1 MLERIAM
8 SFKLSQSA
16 RIKHDEASDNYY
28 LFSVENGNHVRLN
41 KASYSILKQLEKGK
55 IPDEIAASLCK
66 DYDVDWENS
75 KKDISDLIHFL
86 SKNGFIQS

>member
-1 MLERIAM
+1 MLERIAV

-16 RIKHDEASDNYY
+16 RIKHDESSDNYY

-55 IPDEIAASLCK
+55 TPDEIAASLCT
-66 DYDVDWENS
+66 DYEVDWENS

>member
-8 SFKLSQSA
+8 SFKLSQST
-16 RIKHDEASDNYY
+16 RIKHDAASDNYY
-28 LFSVENGNHVRLN
+28 LFDVENGNHVRLN
-41 KASYSILKQLEKGK
+41 RASYSILKQLEKGMA
-55 IPDEIAASLCK
+55 PDEIAASLCK
-66 DYDVDWENS
+66 DYEVDWENS

>member
-41 KASYSILKQLEKGK
+41 RASYSILMQLEKGK
-55 IPDEIAASLCK
+55 TPDEIAASLCK
-66 DYDVDWENS
+66 DYEVDWENS

-86 SKNGFIQS
+86 SKNGFIRS

>member
-1 MLERIAM
+1 M

-28 LFSVENGNHVRLN
+28 LFSVESGNHVRLN
-41 KASYSILKQLEKGK
+41 RASYSILMQLEEGK
-55 IPDEIAASLCK
+55 TPDEIAAYLCK
-66 DYDVDWENS
+66 DYDVDWENG

-86 SKNGFIQS
+86 SKTGFIQS

>member
-1 MLERIAM
+1 MLERIEM
-8 SFKLSQSA
+8 QFKLSQSA
-16 RIKHDEASDNYY
+16 RIKHDESSDNYY

-41 KASYSILKQLEKGK
+41 KDSYSILKQLEKGK
-55 IPDEIAASLCK
+55 TPDEIAASQCK
-66 DYDVDWENS
+66 DYEVDWENS